1 MDGQSSIV
9 AAPVVGRQPAAPVT
23 APGQGSRMDL
33 EALAAPCTPHGLSPA
48 ELPDP
53 ADGLVLVLLAPAS
66 VLVPALVPRA
76 LKSVA
81 QVASLHLQAKLHGRS
96 APHRSNVADVSSIPR
111 PRKDQ

>member
-1 MDGQSSIV
+1 VDGQSSIV
-9 AAPVVGRQPAAPVT
+9 AAPVVARQPEAPVT

-76 LKSVA
+76 LESVA
-81 QVASLHLQAKLHGRS
+81 QVA
-96 APHRSNVADVSSIPR
+96 
-111 PRKDQ
+111 

>member
-9 AAPVVGRQPAAPVT
+9 AAPVVGRQPVAPVT

-33 EALAAPCTPHGLSPA
+33 EALAARCTPHGLSPA

-66 VLVPALVPRA
+66 ALVPALVRLA
-76 LKSVA
+76 QELAA
-81 QVASLHLQAKLHGRS
+81 QVA
-96 APHRSNVADVSSIPR
+96 
-111 PRKDQ
+111 